1 MQNVS
6 WSALLQLFF
15 YFGYNP
21 PKTPY
26 EKLMIGSL
34 RYVCVMELKVF
45 ASEGMVVFSTQ
56 KSDSVLM
63 ENKVKTPLFSDFQG
77 SYEAD

>member
-1 MQNVS
+1 
-6 WSALLQLFF
+6 
-15 YFGYNP
+15 
-21 PKTPY
+21 
-26 EKLMIGSL
+26 MIGSL
-34 RYVCVMELKVF
+34 RYFCVIELKVF

-63 ENKVKTPLFSDFQG
+63 KNKVKTLFSDSQG